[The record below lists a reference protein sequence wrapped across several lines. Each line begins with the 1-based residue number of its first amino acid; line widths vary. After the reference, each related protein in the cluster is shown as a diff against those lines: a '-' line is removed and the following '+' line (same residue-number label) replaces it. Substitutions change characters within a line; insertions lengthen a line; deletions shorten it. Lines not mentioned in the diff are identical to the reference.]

1 MHGKGVKM
9 VFVGTASLD
18 IDAETKRILLRSRQ
32 ATSRPSPEP
41 SPAGSPFGSTE
52 DMFEA
57 AAQEKATESEM
68 SGGQEILL
76 QETDPS
82 TYVQFGSE
90 VWRLAWVYHFMF
102 ELNT

>member
-1 MHGKGVKM
+1 M

-52 DMFEA
+52 DVFEA
-57 AAQEKATESEM
+57 VAQEKKATESEPL
-68 SGGQEILL
+68 GQEILL

-90 VWRLAWVYHFMF
+90 VWRSA
-102 ELNT
+102 